1 MRALLPYSERHF
13 QRLDR
18 LLQSSY
24 LVEHTLASM
33 QMLVEESGAATA
45 AVGENSALRGGQRP
59 LVRELKRLRQ
69 ERGKGEGDVEAGGD
83 SSSSEDS
90 SSEEGVVPIPESET
104 VDGRVV
110 FNVRLEPED
119 PGDGSSSDGG
129 SDGGE
134 DVAMGEVLPDNS
146 RERLSQGG
154 VYAAGDGGEEE
165 AESSARA
172 HKKKKRKGE
181 KKSVALG
188 LVGQPEAVAEL
199 APVPKEGEKGEEVG
213 GGKRK
218 RKKRGKSLTPAET
231 GEGSSS
237 SAAAVVEAVEPT
249 VVVEKIAEEV
259 AEGGGSN
266 KKKKKRSGKGRRRS
280 SAV

>member
-45 AVGENSALRGGQRP
+45 AVGENSASRGGQRP
-59 LVRELKRLRQ
+59 LVREMKRLRQ
-69 ERGKGEGDVEAGGD
+69 EQGKGEGGVDAGGD
-83 SSSSEDS
+83 SSSSE
-90 SSEEGVVPIPESET
+90 EEGGVVPIPESET

-110 FNVRLEPED
+110 FNVRLEPEN
-119 PGDGSSSDGG
+119 PGDESS

-134 DVAMGEVLPDNS
+134 DVVMGEVLPDNN
-146 RERLSQGG
+146 RERLPQGG

-165 AESSARA
+165 AESSVRA

-181 KKSVALG
+181 KKSVPVG
-188 LVGQPEAVAEL
+188 LVGQAEAVAEV
-199 APVPKEGEKGEEVG
+199 APVPGEGEKGEEMG

-218 RKKRGKSLTPAET
+218 RKKRGKSLPPAET
-231 GEGSSS
+231 GESSS
-237 SAAAVVEAVEPT
+237 AAVVEAVEPA